1 MGLADAYGFA
11 VGITAREPDEPL
23 AGTPPPRPVRRIA
36 VVRPEELPTVY
47 IRKLEEF
54 INADPHATRTPIPG
68 TRIYER

>member
-1 MGLADAYGFA
+1 MELAEAYEFA
-11 VGITAREPDEPL
+11 VGITAPEPDEPP

-36 VVRPEELPTVY
+36 VVRPEALPTIY
-47 IRKLEEF
+47 IRKLEEI